1 MYTNSITNPVS
12 VTSFMNVNGTNL
24 KVPDVGVPVGG
35 TGDNPVGL
43 SSPVNAGYPQVVL
56 VQG

>member
-1 MYTNSITNPVS
+1 
-12 VTSFMNVNGTNL
+12 MNDYGTHL
-24 KVPDVGVPVGG
+24 KVPDICVPVGG